1 MGLGSPSS
9 CILSVGRLTRVRAFL
24 SVWCVHLAWRSVRFG
39 ADAVTRSVVFWDWEL
54 GLGLGSGMVGFGFG
68 RPAF

>member
-1 MGLGSPSS
+1 
-9 CILSVGRLTRVRAFL
+9 VRAFL